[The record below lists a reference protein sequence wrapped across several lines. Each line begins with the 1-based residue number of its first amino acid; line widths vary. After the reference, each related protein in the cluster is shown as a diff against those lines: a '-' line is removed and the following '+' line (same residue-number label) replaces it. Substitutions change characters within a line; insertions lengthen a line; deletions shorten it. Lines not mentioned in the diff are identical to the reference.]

1 MLNYN
6 ELAGIKRRDFY
17 RGRAIYREFER
28 KYDHDDFANDEE
40 YYLRLKR
47 SKHHTMPY
55 TEEEFSLSLSEMA
68 FLSAKENTQLKYH
81 SPSVFLQSNSC

>member
-17 RGRAIYREFER
+17 RGRAIYREFVR

-47 SKHHTMPY
+47 SKPIHVNP
-55 TEEEFSLSLSEMA
+55 LSGNANKLDFEDEGGA
-68 FLSAKENTQLKYH
+68 AGDAGL
-81 SPSVFLQSNSC
+81 

>member
-17 RGRAIYREFER
+17 RGRAIYREFVR

-55 TEEEFSLSLSEMA
+55 TEEEFSLSRSEMA
-68 FLSAKENTQLKYH
+68 FLSAKVNTQLKYALLGRV
-81 SPSVFLQSNSC
+81 S